1 MFDGVPTSIDLEA
14 VRAELAALPGV
25 ACVSDLHVWA
35 TGTTEVALT
44 AHLVMPDGH
53 PDDAF
58 FRAAADAHARA
69 LRDRPRHPAGGDRDA
84 DDAVRRAVVAAPA
97 RRASQPQRTSAL
109 RRGR

>member
-14 VRAELAALPGV
+14 VRAELEALPGV
-25 ACVSDLHVWA
+25 ACVHDLHVWA

-58 FRAAADAHARA
+58 FA
-69 LRDRPRHPAGGDRDA
+69 PP
-84 DDAVRRAVVAAPA
+84 RRACASASRSATSPC
-97 RRASQPQRTSAL
+97 RRRPSR
-109 RRGR
+109 

>member
-44 AHLVMPDGH
+44 AHLVTPE
-53 PDDAF
+53 AIRRRVY
-58 FRAAADAHARA
+58 RAPRHARERFAIGHVTPQVATTPSTA
-69 LRDRPRHPAGGDRDA
+69 LSRRPRH
-84 DDAVRRAVVAAPA
+84 RRP
-97 RRASQPQRTSAL
+97 
-109 RRGR
+109 